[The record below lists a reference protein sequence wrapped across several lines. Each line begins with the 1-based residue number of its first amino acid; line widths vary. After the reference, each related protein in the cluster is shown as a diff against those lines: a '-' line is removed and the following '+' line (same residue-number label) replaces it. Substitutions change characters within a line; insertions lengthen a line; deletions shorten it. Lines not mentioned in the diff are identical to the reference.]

1 MCVLYPGVRVLCG
14 LCVWERD
21 VGGVGYC
28 VTDYFCLEPVVC
40 LLSAVCMSRMPVWNK
55 FNICLLLKRGPLCL
69 LIDMDY
75 NTEEGPG

>member
-1 MCVLYPGVRVLCG
+1 MWAV
-14 LCVWERD
+14 CVWGC
-21 VGGVGYC
+21 VCVWCGGGVGHC
-28 VTDYFCLEPVVC
+28 VTDYFCLEPVLC
-40 LLSAVCMSRMPVWNK
+40 FLSAVCMSYMPVWNK